1 MEFEVKIISLKKNAS
16 LYIIMIKVCIFINVK
31 FKSPLKNG
39 K

>member
-1 MEFEVKIISLKKNAS
+1 MEFEVKIISLKNAS
-16 LYIIMIKVCIFINVK
+16 LYIIMIEVCIENVK